1 MRRFLLICL
10 IIVTSVSAEAQ
21 KLFSDDVNVFYG
33 EAVRAIESVGT
44 EAANK
49 VSLILETLGNPNTPP
64 SKRKNTNYS
73 KSNAA

>member
-49 VSLILETLGNPNTPP
+49 VSFDFRNAWK
-64 SKRKNTNYS
+64 SKYTTEQKEKY
-73 KSNAA
+73 KL